1 MGVNFIKKYQNLVIS
16 NSGKSPNKVGV
27 TVEIG
32 CKKDPVLS
40 KDARTKVLFRTKMRG
55 QRYSFFIECADV
67 KWTKVQCIG
76 FETHCGHNDANKN
89 PI

>member
-32 CKKDPVLS
+32 CKNDPVLS
-40 KDARTKVLFRTKMRG
+40 KIDRAR
-55 QRYSFFIECADV
+55 
-67 KWTKVQCIG
+67 
-76 FETHCGHNDANKN
+76 KN
-89 PI
+89 